1 MEHNPVIPLFIAL
14 AVIIIA
20 ARIAGTTARRMKQP
34 RVLGELLVGVL
45 LGPTLLDML
54 HWSVFKHDPVLLEET
69 IHELAEIGV
78 LLLMFKVGLE
88 VHIKQLLEVGV
99 VAAIAGVI
107 GALLPVAMTMPLVML
122 AGEAW
127 QPALFTGVALAAT
140 SVSISAQVLLEL
152 GVLQTKEGNALLAT
166 ALVDDVVAILLISLT
181 IAITGTQ
188 GSVQVSELVNI
199 VLKMTVYLVVASL
212 IAWFILP
219 RITYW
224 MHTHPANA
232 ESFGIPAVALAMAFA
247 FGWSAEIFG
256 GIAAITGAF
265 IAGVGLSRNSR
276 PIKNEIELA
285 VNNIAYAFVV
295 PIFFV
300 SVGLKTDLSS
310 FPLSALPFTIGLLLV
325 AVSSKVIGCGLGAKL
340 GGFNNFE
347 SLRVGVCMISRGEV
361 GLIIAALG
369 ITSGVY
375 QTSDPLFA
383 ALFMVILLTT
393 VLTPV
398 LVRWVFKLPNQN
410 DESDNQSQTS
420 PQQKPE
426 YSIEV

>member
-1 MEHNPVIPLFIAL
+1 
-14 AVIIIA
+14 
-20 ARIAGTTARRMKQP
+20 
-34 RVLGELLVGVL
+34 
-45 LGPTLLDML
+45 
-54 HWSVFKHDPVLLEET
+54 
-69 IHELAEIGV
+69 
-78 LLLMFKVGLE
+78 
-88 VHIKQLLEVGV
+88 
-99 VAAIAGVI
+99 
-107 GALLPVAMTMPLVML
+107 
-122 AGEAW
+122 
-127 QPALFTGVALAAT
+127 
-140 SVSISAQVLLEL
+140 
-152 GVLQTKEGNALLAT
+152 
-166 ALVDDVVAILLISLT
+166 
-181 IAITGTQ
+181 
-188 GSVQVSELVNI
+188 
-199 VLKMTVYLVVASL
+199 
-212 IAWFILP
+212 
-219 RITYW
+219 
-224 MHTHPANA
+224 
-232 ESFGIPAVALAMAFA
+232 
-247 FGWSAEIFG
+247 
-256 GIAAITGAF
+256 
-265 IAGVGLSRNSR
+265 
-276 PIKNEIELA
+276 A